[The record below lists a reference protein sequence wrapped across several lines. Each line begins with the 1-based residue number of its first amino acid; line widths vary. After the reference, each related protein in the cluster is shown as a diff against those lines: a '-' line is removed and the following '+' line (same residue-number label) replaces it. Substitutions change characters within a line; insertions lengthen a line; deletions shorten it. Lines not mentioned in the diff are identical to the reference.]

1 MVRVG
6 QQLRFSFDF
15 DAKLVPTAALF
26 GVTSRTASVDVDD
39 LHLTVR
45 FGPWRLTT
53 PTSNVASATV
63 TGPYRWWKVAGPAHV
78 SLADRGITFATTT
91 RHGLC
96 LHFREP
102 VAAIVP
108 GGLVKHPAA
117 TVTVAEPQGLAEALG
132 VAAG

>member
-15 DAKLVPTAALF
+15 DTKLVPAAALF

-53 PTSNVASATV
+53 PTGNVAAATV
-63 TGPYRWWKVAGPAHV
+63 TGPYRWWKVAGPAHL
-78 SLADRGITFATTT
+78 SFADRGITFATNT
-91 RHGLC
+91 RRGLC
-96 LHFREP
+96 LQFREP
-102 VAAIVP
+102 VGAIMP
-108 GGLVKHPAA
+108 GQLVTHPGA
-117 TVTVAEPQGLAEALG
+117 TVTVAEPEALAEALD
-132 VAAG
+132 VTP